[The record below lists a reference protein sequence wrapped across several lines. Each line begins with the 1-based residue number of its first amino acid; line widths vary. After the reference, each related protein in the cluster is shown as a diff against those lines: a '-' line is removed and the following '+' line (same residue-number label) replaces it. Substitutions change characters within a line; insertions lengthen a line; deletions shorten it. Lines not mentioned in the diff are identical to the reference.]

1 MKHPLPPSVHCHN
14 AQGARQRQ
22 RGISLLES
30 MIALVVSVLGIM
42 GILGM
47 QMRTLADSQTATRR
61 AQAVRLIEDLSE
73 RMRVHPNARDGLMR
87 YMPAGTTIVSD
98 FDDTPDPE
106 DCIGNHPS
114 CVLFANELATWK
126 GSVENILRLGDAAS
140 VFLAPWEDATAPT
153 QIGIMVSWR
162 ANESA
167 DMTEDDLSNLD
178 TTKVRNADNDAWIS
192 ATGEDGVECPDG
204 RICHLQYITVAARCV
219 RNKDDSKIYCPGRQ
233 S

>member
-1 MKHPLPPSVHCHN
+1 MQRINRPHPTTTH
-14 AQGARQRQ
+14 RRQ
-22 RGISLLES
+22 RGITLIESLV
-30 MIALVVSVLGIM
+30 ALVISVLGII

-47 QMRTLADSQTATRR
+47 QMRTLVDSQTATRR

-98 FDDTPDPE
+98 FDHTPDPE

-126 GSVENILRLGDAAS
+126 GSVENILRLDDAAS

-167 DMTEDDLSNLD
+167 DMTEDDLNNLD
-178 TTKVRNADNDAWIS
+178 TTKVREGDEWIS
-192 ATGEDGVECPDG
+192 ATGKDGVECPDG
-204 RICHLQYITVAARCV
+204 RICHLQYITVAARCA
-219 RNKDDSKIYCPGRQ
+219 RSQNDNKIYCPG
-233 S
+233 SK

>member
-1 MKHPLPPSVHCHN
+1 MKHYLPHPYTPRHH
-14 AQGARQRQ
+14 Q
-22 RGISLLES
+22 RGITLLES
-30 MIALVVSVLGIM
+30 LVALVISVLGII

-47 QMRTLADSQTATRR
+47 QMRTLVDSQTATRR

-98 FDDTPDPE
+98 FDDTPDPQ
-106 DCIGNHPS
+106 DCSGNHPS

-126 GSVENILRLGDAAS
+126 GSVENILRLDDAAS

-167 DMTEDDLSNLD
+167 DMTEDDLNNLD
-178 TTKVRNADNDAWIS
+178 TTKVREGDEWIS
-192 ATGEDGVECPDG
+192 ATGKDGVECPDG
-204 RICHLQYITVAARCV
+204 RICHLQYITVAARCA
-219 RNKDDSKIYCPGRQ
+219 RSQNDNKIYCPG
-233 S
+233 SK

>member
-1 MKHPLPPSVHCHN
+1 MQRINRPHPTTAH
-14 AQGARQRQ
+14 RRQ
-22 RGISLLES
+22 RGITLIESLV
-30 MIALVVSVLGIM
+30 ALVISVLGII

-47 QMRTLADSQTATRR
+47 QMRTLVDSQTATRR

-98 FDDTPDPE
+98 FDDTPDPT

-126 GSVENILRLGDAAS
+126 GSVENILRLGDAS

-167 DMTEDDLSNLD
+167 DMTEDDLNNLD

-219 RNKDDSKIYCPGRQ
+219 RSQNDSKIYCPG
-233 S
+233 SK

>member
-1 MKHPLPPSVHCHN
+1 MKHYLPHPYTPRHH
-14 AQGARQRQ
+14 Q
-22 RGISLLES
+22 RGITLLES
-30 MIALVVSVLGIM
+30 LVALVISVLGII

-47 QMRTLADSQTATRR
+47 QMRTLVDSQTATRR
-61 AQAVRLIEDLSE
+61 AQAVRLIEDFSE

-126 GSVENILRLGDAAS
+126 GSVENILRLDDAAS

-167 DMTEDDLSNLD
+167 DMTEDDLNNLD
-178 TTKVRNADNDAWIS
+178 TTKVREGDEWIS
-192 ATGEDGVECPDG
+192 ATGKDGVECPDG

-219 RNKDDSKIYCPGRQ
+219 RNQDDSKIYCPG
-233 S
+233 SK